1 MKFALRVV
9 ACTLAM
15 GLGFGF
21 TARSRVQAQSA
32 PAAGAQASILA
43 EIKKDWEEQ
52 KKTMSTIADAM
63 PEDKFDFKASPAER
77 SYGEQVLHIA
87 QVNLFL
93 LKVVGGKATPPAFS
107 PKTLKSKAEIIKAM
121 DDTYEYGSTLLG
133 EQTDASMM
141 QTMTAPAFL
150 GPSSRARVFW
160 TLMVHSEDIYG
171 QMVVYLRLNGIVPPA
186 SRKP

>member
-1 MKFALRVV
+1 MKFALQVV

-21 TARSRVQAQSA
+21 SARSRVQAQSA

-52 KKTMSTIADAM
+52 RKTMATIADAM

-93 LKVVGGKATPPAFS
+93 LKVVGGKAMPPAFA

-121 DDTYEYGSTLLG
+121 DDTYDYGSALLA
-133 EQTDASMM
+133 EQT
-141 QTMTAPAFL
+141 
-150 GPSSRARVFW
+150 
-160 TLMVHSEDIYG
+160 
-171 QMVVYLRLNGIVPPA
+171 
-186 SRKP
+186 